1 LKRLNPKHWT
11 LEVLDTGHGIAENEI
26 LKIFD
31 TFQQVGSGATR
42 EHGGFGL
49 GLSIVKQLAELMGG
63 KVTVKSQEGVGS
75 TFTITLPLISNEKT
89 EENKDE

>member
-1 LKRLNPKHWT
+1 M
-11 LEVLDTGHGIAENEI
+11 EVLDTGYGIAENEI
-26 LKIFD
+26 PKIFE